1 MCKWWRLVY
10 CCTPHIVPTFTRS
23 MKWRAKPDKMTLNT
37 GTNTEAKYNVN
48 HYSTQHAV
56 ATPWLVPQKFCVALT
71 PRQFVFTAR
80 SNYTS
85 AILEIVILSVRL
97 SVCLSVTRVL
107 CDETKEYTADIL
119 IPHERVISLVFWN
132 QRRLM
137 GDVPFHL
144 KFALKLTHPLC
155 ADFNQ
160 HLLITSEQ

>member
-97 SVCLSVTRVL
+97 SVCLWHACFVTNYRKYCRYFDTTWKGNQSSFLKPTEVDGR
-107 CDETKEYTADIL
+107 C
-119 IPHERVISLVFWN
+119 SL
-132 QRRLM
+132 
-137 GDVPFHL
+137 P
-144 KFALKLTHPLC
+144 PEIC
-155 ADFNQ
+155 A
-160 HLLITSEQ
+160 